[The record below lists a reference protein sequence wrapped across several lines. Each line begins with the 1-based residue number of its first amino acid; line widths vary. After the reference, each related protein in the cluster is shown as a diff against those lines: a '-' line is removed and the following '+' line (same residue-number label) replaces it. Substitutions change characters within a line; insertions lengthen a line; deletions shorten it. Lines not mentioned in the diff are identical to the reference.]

1 MGDSFDFHLQLL
13 GQRLRALRQNRGLTQ
28 LALAQRAGVTRLKV
42 IAIEAG
48 SGSVAMGS
56 YARVASAL
64 GAQLDLAQ
72 LQRPTLDELGK
83 VFGG

>member
-1 MGDSFDFHLQLL
+1 MAVSPDFHLQAL

-28 LALAQRAGVTRLKV
+28 VALAERSGVTRLKV

-48 SGSVAMGS
+48 SASVAMGS
-56 YARVASAL
+56 YSRVAAAL
-64 GAQLDLAQ
+64 GAQLDLAP